1 VRLTGLPIVEGT
13 VLGAEALAE
22 YLRAVAVS
30 GPTSQCPSAL
40 HRLLASKAGTPTSP
54 LIQP

>member
-1 VRLTGLPIVEGT
+1 LTGLPIVEGT